1 MTRDPAFPPHSEY
14 LLLSIEAHITNDT
27 SQNLLHYHESICM
40 AGLASFGN
48 IASSDMEVA
57 ENVYRCAVERFH
69 SCPTIE
75 VLQGLEQDGTGE
87 LLEG

>member
-1 MTRDPAFPPHSEY
+1 
-14 LLLSIEAHITNDT
+14 
-27 SQNLLHYHESICM
+27 M